1 MMSALYNNG
10 QAHQTPNMAHCDTQQ
25 GAQTLLR
32 LLRIAQR
39 VEMDVAANEMTHGAQ
54 RLGTVVRENIS
65 ADLAGL
71 GIGTFSDEL
80 LDYQEE

>member
-39 VEMDVAANEMTHGAQ
+39 VEMDVAANEMTHEGSAGGPHRPSMGNRAEGLSSGA
-54 RLGTVVRENIS
+54 LGVMTTMDRDN
-65 ADLAGL
+65 
-71 GIGTFSDEL
+71 
-80 LDYQEE
+80 

>member
-39 VEMDVAANEMTHGAQ
+39 VEMDVAANEMTHEG
-54 RLGTVVRENIS
+54 S
-65 ADLAGL
+65 AG
-71 GIGTFSDEL
+71 GPHRPSSPSEKHGWRVFGGMMGPV
-80 LDYQEE
+80 Q